1 MAGIDEQVLEH
12 IAGHLRAV
20 DSVEGLAAFTKRMVG
35 QLLRRDEDRPL
46 RDKTLARVHA
56 FFLSPLGQTLT
67 DEVRDF
73 AVEAIS
79 IIVELRRQRGAI
91 QMSSE
96 EIDGIYS
103 SLEEETLDPVR
114 GQATEPTRIILVPPP
129 AAESHPG
136 FEALFAAAL
145 RYKVG
150 LAISFFQRWNPRVV
164 RRVPT
169 PFLLSTAFG
178 ANLDRVIEQK
188 IAPAMLQSRTV
199 RHIGTLYRWAEIDSV
214 SFWQVAS
221 EGGHM
226 AAIKKAWELAWDQFR
241 PKRVKRKT
249 AQGETTVLR
258 AGSELRT
265 LREML
270 SSEKYALPDI
280 RSREID
286 LFASFLEPDATRDS
300 LEHVWTRLRQ
310 LYEQELD
317 RRFYQDKARSG
328 ALRDSLLD
336 CFQPFSARTA
346 EFLSL
351 LCYRN
356 FPYLTMAFLLT
367 FTTNHG
373 VNEEARRKT
382 IPFLMWFLDLPGAG
396 EALEADNRWIAEKTV
411 RDDARLREAAEQEQQ
426 RRRLAEMNA
435 VVWGAPSRS

>member
-1 MAGIDEQVLEH
+1 MSGIDDQVLEH
-12 IAGHLRAV
+12 IAGHLQTV
-20 DSVEGLAAFTKRMVG
+20 DSVEVLAAFTKRMVS
-35 QLLRRDEDRPL
+35 QLLRRDEDVPL
-46 RDKTLARVHA
+46 RDKTLARVQA
-56 FFLSPLGQTLT
+56 FFVSPLAQTLS
-67 DEVRDF
+67 DEVRNF

-79 IIVELRRQRGAI
+79 IIIELRRQRGAI
-91 QMSSE
+91 QLSPD
-96 EIDGIYS
+96 EIDGIYA
-103 SLEEETLDPVR
+103 SLEEDNLAPVR
-114 GQATEPTRIILVPPP
+114 GQATEPTRIITVPAPVP
-129 AAESHPG
+129 ETHPD
-136 FEALFAAAL
+136 FETLFAAAL

-150 LAISFFQRWNPRVV
+150 LAVTFFQRWNPRVY

-214 SFWQVAS
+214 KFWEVAAT
-221 EGGHM
+221 GGHM
-226 AAIKKAWELAWDQFR
+226 AAIKKAWELVWDDFR
-241 PKRVKRKT
+241 PTRVKQKT
-249 AQGETTVLR
+249 ADGEKTVLR
-258 AGSELRT
+258 AGPELRV

-270 SSEKYALPDI
+270 VSDKYALPEI

-286 LFASFLEPDATRDS
+286 LFVSFLEPDATRQS

-317 RRFYQDKARSG
+317 RRFYQDKARTG
-328 ALRDSLLD
+328 ALRDSLLE
-336 CFQPFSARTA
+336 CFMPFSARTA

-373 VNEEARRKT
+373 SNEDARRKN
-382 IPFLMWFLDLPGAG
+382 IPFLMWFLDLPGAA
-396 EALEADNRWIAEKTV
+396 ESLEVDDRWIAEKTA
-411 RDDARLREAAEQEQQ
+411 RDDMRLREEAEQEEQQ
-426 RRRLAEMNA
+426 RLDGMNA
-435 VVWGAPSRS
+435 VVWGSGR

>member
-12 IAGHLRAV
+12 IAGHLRSV
-20 DSVEGLAAFTKRMVG
+20 DSVEVLAAFTKRMVE
-35 QLLRRDEDRPL
+35 QLLRRDEDAPL
-46 RDKTLARVHA
+46 RDKTMARVHT
-56 FFLSPLGQTLT
+56 FFVSPLAQTLT
-67 DEVRDF
+67 DEVRNF

-79 IIVELRRQRGAI
+79 IIIELRRARGAL
-91 QMSSE
+91 QLSSD
-96 EIDGIYS
+96 EIDGIYA
-103 SLEEETLDPVR
+103 SLEEDNMAPVR

-129 AAESHPG
+129 SGETHPG

-150 LAISFFQRWNPRVV
+150 LSVTFFQRWNPRVF

-188 IAPAMLQSRTV
+188 IVPAMLQSRTV

-214 SFWQVAS
+214 KFWDVAA

-226 AAIKKAWELAWDQFR
+226 AAIKKAWELAWDEFR
-241 PKRVKRKT
+241 PMRVKQKT
-249 AQGETTVLR
+249 AEGEKTVLR
-258 AGSELRT
+258 AGPELRT

-270 SSEKYALPDI
+270 SSDKYALPEI

-286 LFASFLEPDATRDS
+286 LFCSFLEPDATRQS
-300 LEHVWTRLRQ
+300 LEHAWTRLRQ

-317 RRFYQDKARSG
+317 RRFYQDKARTG
-328 ALRDSLLD
+328 ALRDSLLE
-336 CFQPFSARTA
+336 CFLPFSARTA

-356 FPYLTMAFLLT
+356 FPYLTMAFLVA
-367 FTTNHG
+367 FTHNHG
-373 VNEEARRKT
+373 STEQARRQN
-382 IPFLMWFLDLPGAG
+382 IPFLMWFLDLPGAS
-396 EALEADNRWIAEKTV
+396 ESLEADDRWIAEKAA
-411 RDDARLREAAEQEQQ
+411 RDDTFMREQAEQEEQA
-426 RRRLAEMNA
+426 RLAEMNA
-435 VVWGAPSRS
+435 VVWGGNR